1 MFIWLDGRGKYHS
14 SPKLDSLARIFPQE
28 RNVFQFHA
36 TLNIRTFGIS
46 EPWEDKDISHLL
58 SFFFIC
64 IFSEFRSYL
73 MRLFLLQRILYQSI
87 ENENHWKTMGALI
100 SIILNPGILPRL
112 SGMGLYLKFK
122 LHFRIS
128 ENLNQYQTKQLI
140 YITDHRNYDIANDSR
155 VHKSIAKMFR
165 VCKQTSEVSVCVEK
179 DHGSLELNH
188 KDL

>member
-1 MFIWLDGRGKYHS
+1 
-14 SPKLDSLARIFPQE
+14 
-28 RNVFQFHA
+28 
-36 TLNIRTFGIS
+36 
-46 EPWEDKDISHLL
+46 
-58 SFFFIC
+58 
-64 IFSEFRSYL
+64 
-73 MRLFLLQRILYQSI
+73 MRLFLLQTILYQSI

-140 YITDHRNYDIANDSR
+140 YITDHRNYDIANDNAL
-155 VHKSIAKMFR
+155 HKSIAKMFR
-165 VCKQTSEVSVCVEK
+165 VCKQKSEVSVCVEK
-179 DHGSLELNH
+179 AHGSLELNH